1 MTRTLLESS
10 CCRHG
15 NPCRCRRLMAEP
27 LQVGI
32 PGSSAEFTPLAGVCI
47 MKFCLQLNPQV
58 SIEKPGAS
66 LMPTLIEQVRV
77 AADVGFDAISM
88 GDHYNIPGLQR
99 LNQVPALARLCAEA
113 KHCAVGT
120 AVTLLG
126 LRHPVTVASELASL
140 DVLNGGRS
148 FAAFGLGYRE
158 EELKAFNLTRKQR
171 FRRFIEGVE
180 IIKRLWTEDHV
191 NFSGEAF
198 TLTDVTVDPK
208 PRQKP
213 RPPIWL
219 AANTDAAVKRAAT
232 LGDGWMI
239 GPHSAIDELER
250 QVELCRESWSA
261 AGKSGRPETPIIRE
275 TFVANS
281 KKEAVAKTRPCL
293 EYLYRGV
300 YMKWK
305 QNEAMNDPKELAWAF
320 EKLAKGCFILGSASE
335 CIDQIHEYRER
346 LGIAYMLPR
355 FDWTPGL
362 PQSEILASMRL
373 FGENVIQKL

>member
-1 MTRTLLESS
+1 
-10 CCRHG
+10 
-15 NPCRCRRLMAEP
+15 
-27 LQVGI
+27 
-32 PGSSAEFTPLAGVCI
+32 
-47 MKFCLQLNPQV
+47 MKFCVQLNPQV
-58 SIEKPGAS
+58 SIDKPGES

-77 AADVGFDAISM
+77 ADAVGFDAFSM

-120 AVTLLG
+120 AVMLLG

-140 DVLNGGRS
+140 DVLNGGKS

-158 EELKAFNLTRKQR
+158 EELKAFNLTKKHRFQR
-171 FRRFIEGVE
+171 FAEGVE

-191 NFSGEAF
+191 SFSGETF

-208 PRQKP
+208 PLQKP
-213 RPPIWL
+213 RPPIWI
-219 AANTDAAVKRAAT
+219 AANTDLAVKRAAR

-250 QVELCRESWSA
+250 QVELCRMAWEQ
-261 AGKSGRPETPIIRE
+261 AGKAGAPETPIIRE
-275 TFVANS
+275 TFVAKN
-281 KKEAVAKTRPCL
+281 KKEVVDKARPCL
-293 EYLYRGV
+293 EHLYRAV
-300 YMKWK
+300 YIKWK
-305 QNEAMNDPKELAWAF
+305 QNEAMNDPNELAWAF
-320 EKLAKGCFILGSASE
+320 DKLAKGRFILGSPSE
-335 CIDQIHEYRER
+335 CIDQVHEYKER
-346 LGIAYMLPR
+346 LGISYMLPR